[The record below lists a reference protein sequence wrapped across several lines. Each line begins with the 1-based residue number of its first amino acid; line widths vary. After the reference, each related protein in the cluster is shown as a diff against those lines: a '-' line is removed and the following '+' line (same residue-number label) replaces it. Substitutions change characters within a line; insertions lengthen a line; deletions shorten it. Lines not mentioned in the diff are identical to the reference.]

1 MKSLFISGPTAVGKT
16 DLAIRLA
23 GKLNGEIISVDSRQI
38 YKGLDIG
45 TSKPAPTQQK
55 SIPHHMIDIV
65 NLNEHFDVQ
74 QFVTAAANI
83 KNKIVCQGK
92 VPIFCGGTGLYFK
105 AYLEGLDPFPAADHA
120 LRRELEK
127 VPIRELLAELEA
139 SDPRCF
145 AKIDRKNQ
153 RRLVRAIE
161 IIRLTG
167 KPFSSQ
173 RTRWQAALPAS
184 LIIVLNRP
192 SSSLRRRIE
201 DRVER
206 MFAKGLVEETEH
218 LLHLWLDKNVMNQ
231 TLGYREVIDYLK
243 DRRSFDGTIELVKR
257 RTWQFAR
264 RQLTWFRGQSRSI
277 WLDIDDVSSVDL
289 PAVLLKKLRMSDRDQ
304 DEFEPF

>member
-23 GKLNGEIISVDSRQI
+23 GKLKGEIISVDSRQI

-55 SIPHHMIDIV
+55 SIPHHLIDIV

-74 QFVTAAANI
+74 QFIRAATNI
-83 KNKIVCQGK
+83 NKRLTCQGK
-92 VPIFCGGTGLYFK
+92 VPIFCGGTGLYFR
-105 AYLEGLDPFPAADHA
+105 AYLEGLDPFPAADFS

-127 VPIRELLAELEA
+127 TPIDALLAELEV

-145 AKIDRKNQ
+145 ARIDRKNQ
-153 RRLVRAIE
+153 RRLIRAIE

-173 RTRWQAALPAS
+173 RTCWRAPPS
-184 LIIVLNRP
+184 SPIIVLNRP

-201 DRVER
+201 RRVER

-218 LLHLWLDKNVMNQ
+218 LLHLGLDKNVMDQ
-231 TLGYREVIDYLK
+231 TLGYREVIDYLQN
-243 DRRSFDGTIELVKR
+243 RRPLDETKELVKR

-264 RQLTWFRGQSRSI
+264 RQLTWFRGQSRAI
-277 WLDIDDVSSVDL
+277 WLDIDDVSSVDQ
-289 PAVLLKKLRMSDRDQ
+289 PAVLLKKLEY
-304 DEFEPF
+304 EFE